1 MSEWRIDSILEE
13 AGRRIYESQQS
24 RLSDQSTSAAKRVWR
39 SKDVPAKFWDSYL
52 EDARAALSFDS
63 RMKQSTHES
72 FVRDEAAPPGSDR
85 TFGLVMAAAL
95 AVLSLFNGWHH
106 GRLWPGMLL
115 AAVLFAAA
123 GWLKPSW
130 LHPLN
135 ILWMMLG
142 LVLHKI
148 VNPIVMGLLLFGAIL
163 PTGLIVRMRGK
174 DLLRLKR
181 EPASDTYWIARA
193 PGPQPETMRDQ
204 F

>member
-1 MSEWRIDSILEE
+1 LFPSFSN
-13 AGRRIYESQQS
+13 AKQ
-24 RLSDQSTSAAKRVWR
+24 RLLT
-39 SKDVPAKFWDSYL
+39 VPAKRKQAENGSKK
-52 EDARAALSFDS
+52 ARPDRQHLLKRGPKSKTVLSTIVT
-63 RMKQSTHES
+63 QSTHES
-72 FVRDEAAPPGSDR
+72 FVRDEVATPGSDR

-95 AVLSLFNGWHH
+95 AVLSLVNGWHH
-106 GRLWPGMLL
+106 GRLWPWMLL
-115 AAVLFAAA
+115 VAVLLAAA

-135 ILWMMLG
+135 RAWMMLG

-148 VNPIVMGLLLFGAIL
+148 VNPIVMGLLFYGTIL
-163 PTGLIVRMRGK
+163 PTGLVMRMRGR

-181 EPASDTYWIARA
+181 EPASETYWIARP